1 MADRK
6 AVANRDGSLNAIR
19 GETHMKT
26 LPLRSTVPHAAD
38 PDEFDFPLPVADP
51 AVRPMHRQCVLK
63 GCAYRSRFLFGAG
76 WVLAVLFFVTTLAT
90 GLYSARSQEALLKEN
105 ALLSQQIA
113 AQGEQRVTRFRPPVP
128 TKQEQVTAAA
138 PPSPPEVAP
147 QVRKRVPPKKSK
159 EYPPIPKSEP
169 SGVTH
174 VSRLPESDGFLLSIR
189 PDDQKE

>member
-1 MADRK
+1 MW
-6 AVANRDGSLNAIR
+6 
-19 GETHMKT
+19 GETQVKT

-51 AVRPMHRQCVLK
+51 SVRPMHRQCVLK

-76 WVLAVLFFVTTLAT
+76 WVLGVLFFVTTLAT

-113 AQGEQRVTRFRPPVP
+113 AQGEQSVTRFWPPVP
-128 TKQEQVTAAA
+128 TKQEPVTAAA
-138 PPSPPEVAP
+138 PPSPPEAAP
-147 QVRKRVPPKKSK
+147 QARKRLLPKKSK
-159 EYPPIPKSEP
+159 EYPSVPRSE
-169 SGVTH
+169 SRGITL

-189 PDDQKE
+189 PDGQKE

>member
-1 MADRK
+1 M
-6 AVANRDGSLNAIR
+6 L
-19 GETHMKT
+19 KT
-26 LPLRSTVPHAAD
+26 LPLRSTVPHPAD
-38 PDEFDFPLPVADP
+38 PDESDFPLPVSDP

-76 WVLAVLFFVTTLAT
+76 WVLAILFFVTTLAT

-113 AQGEQRVTRFRPPVP
+113 AQGEQSVTRFWPPVP
-128 TKQEQVTAAA
+128 TKQELIPAAA
-138 PPSPPEVAP
+138 PLSSPEAAP

-159 EYPPIPKSEP
+159 EYPSIPKSEP
-169 SGVTH
+169 SGATRVL
-174 VSRLPESDGFLLSIR
+174 RLPESDGFLLSIR